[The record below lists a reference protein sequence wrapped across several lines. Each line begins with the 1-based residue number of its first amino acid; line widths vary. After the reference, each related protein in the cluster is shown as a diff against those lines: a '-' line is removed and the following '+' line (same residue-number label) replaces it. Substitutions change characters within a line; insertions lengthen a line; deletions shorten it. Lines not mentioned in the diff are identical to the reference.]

1 VKLKRTIPVLVLYAT
16 ALAEED
22 GRVFFLK
29 DIYGH
34 DKALLKMAAR

>member
-1 VKLKRTIPVLVLYAT
+1 LVLYAT

-34 DKALLKMAAR
+34 DKDLVKLASR